1 MARYTGPVC
10 RQCRRAGQ
18 KLFIKGERCLTPKCA
33 IERRRSTPG
42 EQPQRR
48 RRLSEWG
55 TQLREKQKAR
65 QMYGVLEKQFRKH
78 YDEAKRRSGLTGENL
93 LQILESRLDNIVYR
107 LGFADSRAQAR
118 QLVQH
123 GHITVDGRKTNI
135 PSYLVQPEQ
144 TLGWTDRGQRSEYY
158 SIVTQ
163 EIQKRTPASWVTLD
177 LTAMQ
182 GKVIG
187 LPERSEI
194 DSRIDERLIVEFY
207 SR

>member
-42 EQPQRR
+42 EQPTRR

-78 YDEAKRRSGLTGENL
+78 YDQAKRRTGLTGENL
-93 LQILESRLDNIVYR
+93 LQILESRLDNTVYR

-118 QLVQH
+118 QLVRH
-123 GHITVDGRKTNI
+123 GHISVDGRKTNI
-135 PSYLVQPEQ
+135 PSYLVQPGQ
-144 TLGWTDRGQRSEYY
+144 VLAWTERGQRSEYY

-177 LTAMQ
+177 PSAMQ
-182 GKVIG
+182 GKVVG

-194 DSRIDERLIVEFY
+194 DSRIDERLIVEFH

>member
-18 KLFIKGERCLTPKCA
+18 KLFLKGERCLTPKCA

-42 EQPQRR
+42 EQPVRR

-78 YDEAKRRSGLTGENL
+78 YNEAKRRSGLTGENL
-93 LQILESRLDNIVYR
+93 LQILESRLDNVVYR
-107 LGFADSRAQAR
+107 LGFADSRPQAR
-118 QLVQH
+118 QLVRH
-123 GHITVDGRKTNI
+123 GHITVDGQKTNI
-135 PSYLVQPEQ
+135 PSYMVQPGQ
-144 TLGWTDRGQRSEYY
+144 VLAWTERGQRSEYY

-163 EIQKRTPASWVTLD
+163 EIQKHTPASWVTLD
-177 LTAMQ
+177 PAAMQ

-194 DSRIDERLIVEFY
+194 ESRIDERLIVEFY

>member
-1 MARYTGPVC
+1 LARYTGPVC

-42 EQPQRR
+42 EQPTRR

-78 YDEAKRRSGLTGENL
+78 YDEAKRRTGLTGENL
-93 LQILESRLDNIVYR
+93 LQILESRLDNTVYR

-118 QLVQH
+118 QLVRH
-123 GHITVDGRKTNI
+123 GHISVDGRKTNI
-135 PSYLVQPEQ
+135 PSYLVQPGQ
-144 TLGWTDRGQRSEYY
+144 VLAWTERGQRSEYY

-177 LTAMQ
+177 PSAMQ
-182 GKVIG
+182 GKVVG

>member
-42 EQPQRR
+42 EQPTRR

-78 YDEAKRRSGLTGENL
+78 YDEAKRRTGLTGENL
-93 LQILESRLDNIVYR
+93 LQILESRLDNTVYR

-118 QLVQH
+118 QLVRH
-123 GHITVDGRKTNI
+123 GHISVDGRKTNI
-135 PSYLVQPEQ
+135 PSYLVQPGQ
-144 TLGWTDRGQRSEYY
+144 VLAWTERGQRSEYY

-177 LTAMQ
+177 PSAMQ
-182 GKVIG
+182 GKVVG

>member
-18 KLFIKGERCLTPKCA
+18 KLFLKGERCLTPKCA

-42 EQPQRR
+42 EQPVRR

-78 YDEAKRRSGLTGENL
+78 YNEAKRRSGLTGENL
-93 LQILESRLDNIVYR
+93 LQILESRLDNVVYR
-107 LGFADSRAQAR
+107 LGFANSRPQAR
-118 QLVQH
+118 QLVRH
-123 GHITVDGRKTNI
+123 GHISVDGRKTNI
-135 PSYLVQPEQ
+135 PSYLVQPGQ
-144 TLGWTDRGQRSEYY
+144 VLAWTERGQRSEYY

-177 LTAMQ
+177 PSAMQ
-182 GKVIG
+182 GKVVG